1 MSDNYYEIL
10 GVNKDASE
18 EDIKKAYKKL
28 ALKTHPDKN
37 GGDDTMFKK
46 INLAY
51 ETLSDTD
58 KRRHY
63 DNPNQMPNFG
73 AFHGEDIFEHLFKN
87 MNMSMNMNM
96 NMNVNRPKKRGNHIY
111 KLNISLRDVYKGI
124 SKTLKV
130 KLNKVCFDCKIT
142 CNNCNGSGMIFRVHQ
157 MGPLI
162 QQTQN
167 SCNVCHGNGII
178 TNNNSSCQLCKGDGN
193 YIIDETVKIDVPKCT
208 YTGYKIVFNKLG
220 EQAKARDDEPGD
232 LIVEIT
238 IDEDPYFIR
247 EENNLI
253 FKVKLTLVETF
264 LGKDIVIPHFDEH
277 FHVNTNVF
285 GIINPN
291 KRYHIKGKGLCST
304 SDLIFVFEVI
314 YPEKVIDSYDRELLK
329 NVFSNIGI

>member
-1 MSDNYYEIL
+1 MSDNYYDIL

-18 EDIKKAYKKL
+18 DDIKKAYKKL

-73 AFHGEDIFEHLFKN
+73 AFHGENIFEHLFKN
-87 MNMSMNMNM
+87 MSM
-96 NMNVNRPKKRGNHIY
+96 NMNVNVNRQRKRENHMY
-111 KLNISLRDVYKGI
+111 KLNISLREVYKGI

-130 KLNKVCFDCKIT
+130 KLNKICFDCQIT
-142 CNNCNGSGMIFRVHQ
+142 CSNCNGSGMIFRVHQ

-162 QQTQN
+162 QQMQST
-167 SCNVCHGNGII
+167 CNICYGTGSI
-178 TNNNSSCQLCKGDGN
+178 NNNNISCQLCKGNGN
-193 YIIDETVKIDVPKCT
+193 YTTDETIKIDIPKCT
-208 YTGYKIVFNKLG
+208 HTGHKIVFNKLG
-220 EQAKARDDEPGD
+220 EQAKTKDDEPGD
-232 LIVEIT
+232 FIVEIT
-238 IDEDPYFIR
+238 VDEDPYFMR
-247 EENNLI
+247 ENNNLI

-264 LGKDIVIPHFDEH
+264 LGKDVIVPHFNEH
-277 FHVNTNVF
+277 FNINTNIF

-291 KRYHIKGKGLCST
+291 KRYHIKGKGLSSS